1 MKNFQLIV
9 LLTFPLQ
16 SIAMEITSANL
27 RSLLQEKNVRVAAAK
42 LQTEAAEVRKG
53 SLSRSFLPHLE
64 LYGSQE
70 SFKSGDQAHK
80 EQPHY
85 GAELTVNLYNGG
97 RDKLQ
102 SEIRTLQHNKK
113 TFQHMRVESEELEKA
128 RTAYW
133 QTLYNIE
140 KISLLKSSITINDQN
155 LKAADRRINSGV
167 ATATDRIEFE
177 MKAEELK
184 QEFDEATLGLKVL
197 VNTLA
202 VFLDI
207 DEPGE
212 IVFSEKLNHEH
223 DYESAIAHSPK
234 DHAFLYKENEIQYH
248 VSRLEAANLGRT
260 WLPKLE
266 AFASYNQYN
275 ERAKEF
281 PNATDRKE
289 SAVGVRLTLNLTSG
303 FESSNEAESLEKE
316 ALSSQKIA
324 LQQKS
329 EIELH
334 ITNEMDELELLH
346 GQVHAAEENILR
358 AEKYYKMTQSEYVRG
373 VKNSPD
379 VLGASEKL
387 YVLKNKRNEIIR
399 DFQLAK
405 SHVLSK
411 IGK

>member
-1 MKNFQLIV
+1 MKHFQLIV

-16 SIAMEITSANL
+16 SIAMEITSTNL

-42 LQTEAAEVRKG
+42 LQTEAAAVRKG
-53 SLSRSFLPHLE
+53 SLARSFVPNLE
-64 LYGSQE
+64 LFGSQE
-70 SFKSGDQAHK
+70 SFKSGDQALK

-85 GAELTVNLYNGG
+85 GAELNVNLYNGG

-102 SEIRTLQHNKK
+102 SEIRSLQYNRK
-113 TFQHMRVESEELEKA
+113 TFQQMRVESEELEKA

-133 QTLYNIE
+133 QILYNKE
-140 KISLLKSSITINDQN
+140 KITLLKSSIAINDQN

-202 VFLDI
+202 IFLDI
-207 DEPGE
+207 DEPSQIIFG
-212 IVFSEKLNHEH
+212 EKLNHEH
-223 DYESAIAHSPK
+223 DYQSAIAHSPK
-234 DHAFLYKENEIQYH
+234 DHEFLFKENEIQYQ

-260 WLPKLE
+260 WWPRLV

-275 ERAKEF
+275 EREKEY
-281 PNATDRKE
+281 PNAADRKE
-289 SAVGVRLTLNLTSG
+289 TAVGVRLSLNLSSG
-303 FESSNEAESLEKE
+303 FENSKEADSLEKE
-316 ALSSQKIA
+316 ALSLQKTA

-329 EIELH
+329 EVEQH

-346 GQVHAAEENILR
+346 GQVHAAEENIVR

-387 YVLKNKRNEIIR
+387 YELKNKRNEIIR

-405 SHVLSK
+405 SHVLAK